1 MAALRNRKII
11 LNPENYANNITA
23 LDFYP
28 SGAKFTFSV
37 EPDEDSNFEAVLP
50 GDFADSIHF

>member
-50 GDFADSIHF
+50 GEFADSIHF